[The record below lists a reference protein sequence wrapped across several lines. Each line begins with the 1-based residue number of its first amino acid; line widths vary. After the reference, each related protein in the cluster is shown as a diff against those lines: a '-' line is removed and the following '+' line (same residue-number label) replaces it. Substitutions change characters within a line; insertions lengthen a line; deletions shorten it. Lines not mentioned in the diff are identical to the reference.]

1 MSSALRGRHQSV
13 IKLPHNE
20 NPAAFSALLKCRS
33 AATLKRALM
42 PTTFRRRSFIQA
54 TGASLGTLSLR
65 GFAIDQPAAA
75 HFTHGIAS
83 GDPLADRVILWTRV
97 LPGGGNAGAMPCSW
111 QVATDASFKTVIAS
125 GEAVA
130 RAERDYTVKV
140 DASGLAP
147 GTDYFYRFIAH
158 GVTSPVGCTRTLPVG
173 QVREFKM
180 AVASCSNYPQG
191 FFHAYRNIAES
202 NVDVVL
208 HLGDY
213 IYEYPVG
220 YYTNEVAENQF
231 GRKVEPGHE
240 ILVLEDYRMRHG
252 LYRTD
257 PDLQAAHA
265 AHPWITVW
273 DDHEMMN
280 NTWRAGAENH
290 DEGEGDFSQ
299 RIHTARQAYHEWMP
313 IRTGEEGD
321 QGVIYRGFQIGDLAD
336 LIMLDTRLVGRDEQL
351 DYGKGI
357 ERAGSVEAFLQN
369 DLYHP
374 ERQMLGKDQEA
385 WLQDALQSS
394 KARGATWQVLGQQV
408 LMGKLNIPVIPPEEL
423 AKIELS
429 EYAKPRVAEAQKLA
443 PYGLPSNL
451 DAWDGY
457 PAARERLFAMLS
469 AHAINPISLAG
480 DTHNGWAFNLTNARG
495 EAVGVEWGTPGVS
508 SPGLENY
515 VPLPPEQMQTLLKG
529 ASPELAACDTSR
541 RGWTQVTLT
550 PESATAQWRFVSSV
564 VEPSYQTS
572 AGPPLVTQRDTRSL
586 A

>member
-1 MSSALRGRHQSV
+1 
-13 IKLPHNE
+13 
-20 NPAAFSALLKCRS
+20 
-33 AATLKRALM
+33 M
-42 PTTFRRRSFIQA
+42 PTSLRRRSFIQA
-54 TGASLGTLSLR
+54 TGASLGALSLR
-65 GFAIDQPAAA
+65 GFAMDKPAAA

-97 LPGGGNAGAMPCSW
+97 LPGSGDAGAVSCVW
-111 QVATDASFKTVIAS
+111 QVATDETFNRVIAS
-125 GEAVA
+125 GEAIA
-130 RAERDYTVKV
+130 HAERDYTVKV
-140 DASGLAP
+140 DAAGLTA
-147 GTDYFYRFIAH
+147 GTSYCYRFIANE
-158 GVTSPVGCTRTLPVG
+158 VTSPIGCTRTLPVG
-173 QVREFKM
+173 AVSEFKM

-191 FFHAYRNIAES
+191 FFHAYRDIAEAKL
-202 NVDVVL
+202 DVVL

-213 IYEYPVG
+213 LYEYPMG
-220 YYTNEVAENQF
+220 YYANPVAENQF
-231 GRKVEPGHE
+231 GRTVEPEHE

-280 NTWRAGAENH
+280 DTWRAGAENH
-290 DEGEGDFSQ
+290 DEGEGDFRE
-299 RIHTARQAYHEWMP
+299 RIHAARQAYHEWMP
-313 IRTGEEGD
+313 IRTGAGGD

-351 DYGKGI
+351 DYAKGI
-357 ERAGSVEAFLQN
+357 EQAGGVEAFLKN
-369 DLYHP
+369 DLYNP
-374 ERQMLGKDQEA
+374 ERQMLGAEQEA
-385 WLQDALQSS
+385 WLQQALQTS

-429 EYAKPRVAEAQKLA
+429 EYAKPRVAEAQQLA

-457 PAARERLFAMLS
+457 PAARERLFAMLT
-469 AHAINPISLAG
+469 ADATNPISLAG
-480 DTHNGWAFNLTNARG
+480 DTHNGWAFNLTNAQG
-495 EAVGVEWGTPGVS
+495 GAVGVEWGTPGVS

-529 ASPELAACDTSR
+529 ASPELVACDTSQ

-550 PESATAQWRFVSSV
+550 SEAATAQWRFVSSV
-564 VEPSYQTS
+564 IAPAYTTHPGPELRAD
-572 AGPPLVTQRDTRSL
+572 AGNRQLK

>member
-1 MSSALRGRHQSV
+1 MST
-13 IKLPHNE
+13 
-20 NPAAFSALLKCRS
+20 LL
-33 AATLKRALM
+33 
-42 PTTFRRRSFIQA
+42 RRRSLLQA
-54 TGASLGTLSLR
+54 SGASLGVLSLR
-65 GFAIDQPAAA
+65 GFAIDKPAAA

-83 GDPLADRVILWTRV
+83 GDPLSDRVILWTRV
-97 LPGGGNAGAMPCSW
+97 LPGSGNAEAVPCTW
-111 QVATDASFKTVIAS
+111 QVATDETFETVIAS
-125 GEAVA
+125 GDAVA
-130 RAERDYTVKV
+130 RAERDFTVKV
-140 DASGLAP
+140 DATGLAP
-147 GTDYFYRFIAH
+147 AQSYCYRFIAN
-158 GVTSPVGCTRTLPVG
+158 GVASPVGCTRTLPVG
-173 QVREFKM
+173 PVSEFKM

-191 FFHAYRNIAES
+191 FFHAYRDIAES

-220 YYTNEVAENQF
+220 YYTNPVAENQL
-231 GRKVEPGHE
+231 GRKVEPEHE

-252 LYRTD
+252 LYRAD

-280 NTWRAGAENH
+280 DTWRAGAENH
-290 DEGEGDFSQ
+290 DESEGDFFQ
-299 RIHTARQAYHEWMP
+299 RIHAARQAYHEWMP
-313 IRTGEEGD
+313 IRTGPEGD
-321 QGVIYRGFQIGDLAD
+321 QGVIYRAFQIGDLAD

-357 ERAGSVEAFLQN
+357 ELAGSVEAFLKN
-369 DLYHP
+369 DLYNP
-374 ERQMLGKDQEA
+374 ERQMLGKEQEA
-385 WLQDALQSS
+385 WLQQALQSS

-408 LMGKLNIPVIPPEEL
+408 LMGKLNIPVIPPEEV
-423 AKIELS
+423 AKLELS
-429 EYAKPRVAEAQKLA
+429 EFARPRFERTQQLA

-469 AHAINPISLAG
+469 AHATNPISLAG
-480 DTHNGWAFNLTNARG
+480 DTHNGWAFNLTNQKG

-515 VPLPPEQMQTLLKG
+515 VPLPPERMQTLLKG
-529 ASPELAACDTSR
+529 SSPELVACDTSQ

-550 PESATAQWRFVSSV
+550 PEAATAQWRFVSSV
-564 VEPSYQTS
+564 VEPSYEAS
-572 AGPPLVTQRDTRSL
+572 AGDLLVAERDTRRLS
-586 A
+586 